1 MRGGVRG
8 GAAALLCNG
17 DALGAEARDSV
28 RGAAVRGAHSRDG
41 VRGAPLRGAH
51 LLTHSHTGQ

>member
-28 RGAAVRGAHSRDG
+28 RGA
-41 VRGAPLRGAH
+41 PLRGAH

>member
-8 GAAALLCNG
+8 GAAALLCSA
-17 DALGAEARDSV
+17 DALGAEARDGV
-28 RGAAVRGAHSRDG
+28 RGAAVRGAHSRGG

-51 LLTHSHTGQ
+51 LLTHSRTGQ